1 MVVNTCVLIGL
12 LGGILYRLAG
22 GIRVPGNANEY
33 SSTENCEQDNSFEEE
48 ANNRHEERSHLLR
61 FGARCRYLSI
71 NNDPYFA

>member
-22 GIRVPGNANEY
+22 KIRVPGNANE
-33 SSTENCEQDNSFEEE
+33 NGEQDERLEEE
-48 ANNRHEERSHLLR
+48 AKSRDEERSHLLQ

-71 NNDPYFA
+71 NNDP

>member
-22 GIRVPGNANEY
+22 RIRVPDNANEN
-33 SSTENCEQDNSFEEE
+33 SSPENCEQDDRFEEE
-48 ANNRHEERSHLLR
+48 ASSRDEERSHLLR

-71 NNDPYFA
+71 NNDT